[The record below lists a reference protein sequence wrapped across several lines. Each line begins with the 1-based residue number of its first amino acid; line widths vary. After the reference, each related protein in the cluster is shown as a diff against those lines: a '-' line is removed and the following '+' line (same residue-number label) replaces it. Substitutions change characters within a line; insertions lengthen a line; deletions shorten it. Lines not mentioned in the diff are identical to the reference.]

1 MTTAKI
7 NIDIP
12 EAKPRKAMPG
22 YVLYSVWAVPVMVLG
37 QFAMLAIVPVAL
49 VTIGTFRDDR
59 VRPLRWWAALMAGLY
74 LVPLALWRLNP
85 DGAPSLS
92 KDMHPVF
99 AGLIVAS
106 AVVLLVK
113 IHTRRKA

>member
-1 MTTAKI
+1 MNTAKI
-7 NIDIP
+7 NIDLP
-12 EAKPRKAMPG
+12 QFKPRKAVPG
-22 YVLYSVWAVPVMVLG
+22 YVIYSAWAVPVMVLG
-37 QFAMLAIVPVAL
+37 QFAMLASVPVAL
-49 VTIGTFRDDR
+49 ITFGAFRDKGA
-59 VRPLRWWAALMAGLY
+59 RPLRWWAALMAGLY

-92 KDMHPVF
+92 RDMHPVF

-113 IHTRRKA
+113 IHTARKA